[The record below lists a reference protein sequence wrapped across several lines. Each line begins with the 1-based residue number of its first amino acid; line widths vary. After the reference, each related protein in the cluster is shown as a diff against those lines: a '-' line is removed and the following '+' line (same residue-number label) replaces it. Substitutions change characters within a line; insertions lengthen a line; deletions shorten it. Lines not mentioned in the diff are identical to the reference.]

1 MDISRENEYLLY
13 LAVQSVRGGRV
24 MTLPEGQD
32 YASLFSR
39 AGQAGVFRAVAGGIA
54 PQLLPDEARKTLDGI
69 AARELRKQH
78 DAAAILA
85 ALENEGV
92 DCLPLDGFAFGA
104 KSKTST
110 SSSAS
115 SRRRRPTG
123 C

>member
-1 MDISRENEYLLY
+1 MRACFPEP
-13 LAVQSVRGGRV
+13 GRR
-24 MTLPEGQD
+24 
-32 YASLFSR
+32 ASS
-39 AGQAGVFRAVAGGIA
+39 APSPAAIA

-69 AARELRKQH
+69 AARELRKQR

-104 KSKTST
+104 LYTGEAKREIKDFNILIRG
-110 SSSAS
+110 